1 MKILIACA
9 EVRSLVSRLHRALFN
24 GFLIC
29 QFYQVRAKLSDQN
42 RAQCVMCAI
51 LRANLPLWQTQSC
64 HSMQRGRISRRQEHM
79 IEPELRERS
88 KNIQFCYIDGDF
100 LYVDFL
106 RQKLSRTK
114 TIIW

>member
-42 RAQCVMCAI
+42 RAQCGMCAI

-64 HSMQRGRISRRQEHM
+64 HSMQRGRISRRQGHM
-79 IEPELRERS
+79 IEPGSEVPL
-88 KNIQFCYIDGDF
+88 FTT
-100 LYVDFL
+100 VDQILWSEF
-106 RQKLSRTK
+106 Q
-114 TIIW
+114 